1 MITDIEKTMTGGDEP
16 AQAGT
21 TNGIQRINLGLLHAS
36 PTNPRKHFDAEK
48 LAELADSIEE
58 HGVMMPV
65 LARPSKLEAGKF
77 EIVAGERRF
86 RASTLLVTRLPEHM
100 ELAGE
105 DAELLAKLEA
115 LHAARIELPVI
126 VEELDDGT
134 VLELQMIE
142 NLQRADLTALEEARG
157 YEALLALPGYTPAKI
172 AQKIGRSVNTVLY
185 KLKMLQAPESLRKAL
200 EEGKVGERHLV
211 VVARVP
217 GEKAREEVAKRILQG
232 EYDYDSDSD
241 EPLSVRHTLNI
252 ITRDYCATLKGV
264 PWKLEDAE
272 LLPEAGACVTCPHFA
287 RFAAEQD
294 SDLAAELGNGRGQTD
309 PLTCLNPGCAKKKH
323 DAIFKLKKQEAK
335 GGTVT
340 VLKPEEAAK
349 IIGDYGNLRT
359 TNVVKLDDRPGHDQT
374 GHWDNDKLPT
384 WRELLEDRLPAG
396 ALQVANVKAV
406 GVVEL
411 VDVKTA
417 VEAARGHKKHGKVF
431 AKTVGKKVMTEA
443 EKKAKE
449 KENLANKVAARAK
462 VCLMEYLRERAA
474 EKGMDRDASLAVLD
488 TVLREAGKDGC
499 QLMAEVLAIA
509 PREKR
514 KNEYGV
520 VADAYREPILAALRA
535 QDAGKPEIDA
545 LIMLG
550 VISKYVKCWGAKF
563 DSLTPLQEHFGFD
576 EKTILT
582 LATTEVKAELEAKA
596 AKKKPARQATKSST
610 DPVTFSV
617 AAEAS
622 KTAAADKRA
631 KSKERRAESDGFD
644 SPLMKAGRQG
654 ISVGK
659 PGPEWLEVFDGDK
672 GPGMMGRGPRG
683 KSANAEDYAEAAKK
697 AAPAKM
703 VKDLAALVEDW
714 NQAGAFVRREADYF
728 HCDTCG
734 GVCAVGAD
742 LVADVAELPEGEFEC
757 EDCSDGRPK
766 FGVIFPLVANQEAFE
781 LWVPKKAKPAVKKAG

>member
-1 MITDIEKTMTGGDEP
+1 MITIEKTMTGGDEP

-232 EYDYDSDSD
+232 AFDY
-241 EPLSVRHTLNI
+241 EEQGRLALSVRDTLDLIN
-252 ITRDYCATLKGV
+252 RDYCATLKGV

-272 LLPEAGACVTCPHFA
+272 LLPEAGACATCPHFA

-349 IIGDYGNLRT
+349 IIGDHGNLRT
-359 TNVVKLDDRPGHDQT
+359 TNVVKLDERPGYDQT

-384 WRELLEDRLPAG
+384 WRELVEDRLPVG
-396 ALQVANVKAV
+396 ALQVANVKSV

-417 VEAARGHKKHGKVF
+417 VEAARAHKKHGKTF
-431 AKTVGKKVMTEA
+431 AKTVTSGKKVMTEA

-449 KENLANKVAARAK
+449 KEALANKVSARAK
-462 VCLMEYLRERAA
+462 TCLMEYLRERAA

-509 PREKR
+509 PRDKR

-563 DSLTPLQEHFGFD
+563 NSLKPLQEHFGFD
-576 EKTILT
+576 EKTIVA
-582 LATTEVKAELEAKA
+582 LATTEVKAEMDAKA

-631 KSKERRAESDGFD
+631 KSKERRAETDDGL
-644 SPLMKAGRQG
+644 LMAAAKRGVVASAQP
-654 ISVGK
+654 SA
-659 PGPEWLEVFDGDK
+659 EWLEAFGE
-672 GPGMMGRGPRG
+672 GPARAKRG
-683 KSANAEDYAEAAKK
+683 KSANAEDYAEAAAKK
-697 AAPAKM
+697 AVPAKV

-714 NQAGAFVRREADYF
+714 KQGGDYF
-728 HCDTCG
+728 HCDACG

-757 EDCSDGRPK
+757 EDCCDGRPK